1 MRFDILL
8 SHMYGTII
16 NSFAIIV
23 GSIVGVLFQHK
34 FPKKI
39 QLIVFQGLGLS
50 TILIGL
56 QMALKVENVLTL
68 IFSLLIGGIIGE
80 SLNLDLQMEK
90 FGDWLKSKVKSKDT
104 QFTDGFV
111 AASVLFCVGAMAI
124 LGSLDEGIRGD
135 RTVLLTKSI
144 LDGFAAI
151 ALSASM
157 GIGVAFSAIPIFL
170 YQGAITLLSS
180 YTQNFF
186 TPLMIHQLTAVG
198 GLLIV
203 GISFNLLEIKEI
215 KVTNLL
221 PSLILIVLFSLF
233 FK

>member
-1 MRFDILL
+1 
-8 SHMYGTII
+8 MYGTVI
-16 NSFAIIV
+16 NSLAIVI
-23 GSIVGVLFQHK
+23 GSIVGVLFQHR

-80 SLNLDLQMEK
+80 LLNLDLQMEK
-90 FGDWLKSKVKSKDT
+90 FGDWIKGKVNSKDT
-104 QFTDGFV
+104 RFTDGFV
-111 AASVLFCVGAMAI
+111 AASVLFCIGAMAI

-170 YQGAITLLSS
+170 YQGSITLLSG

-186 TPLMIHQLTAVG
+186 TQLMIHQLTAVG

-203 GISFNLLEIKEI
+203 GISFNLLEIKKI

-221 PSLILIVLFSLF
+221 PSLILIVIFSLF

>member
-1 MRFDILL
+1 
-8 SHMYGTII
+8 
-16 NSFAIIV
+16 
-23 GSIVGVLFQHK
+23 
-34 FPKKI
+34 
-39 QLIVFQGLGLS
+39 
-50 TILIGL
+50 
-56 QMALKVENVLTL
+56 VLTL

-90 FGDWLKSKVKSKDT
+90 FGNWLKSKVKSKDA

-170 YQGAITLLSS
+170 YQGAITLLSNH
-180 YTQNFF
+180 TQNFF
-186 TPLMIHQLTAVG
+186 TPLMINQLTSVG

-203 GISFNLLEIKEI
+203 GISFNLLEIKKI

-221 PSLILIVLFSLF
+221 PSLMLIVLFSLI

>member
-1 MRFDILL
+1 
-8 SHMYGTII
+8 MYGTIV

-90 FGDWLKSKVKSKDT
+90 FGNWLKSKVKSEDT

-135 RTVLLTKSI
+135 RTVLFTKSI

-180 YTQNFF
+180 YTHNFF

-203 GISFNLLEIKEI
+203 GISFNLLEIKKI

-221 PSLILIVLFSLF
+221 PSLILTVLFSLF